1 MTMIDGTPA
10 NESQSEIASLLAE
23 ANNKLGTLTET
34 LYTQRT
40 KVRDLVTRIND
51 YIAANNCELTD
62 DIPLEYL
69 NEVIT
74 DTFGTPLTF
83 EHTYEV
89 KVSLYVD
96 ATFTISAESEDDAKE
111 EVKNLWFTD
120 DAPFSLQNDD
130 VEQSDVFID
139 RVSVQSVTRI

>member
-10 NESQSEIASLLAE
+10 NESQSEIASL
-23 ANNKLGTLTET
+23 NTKIGTLTET
-34 LYTQRT
+34 VYTQRT

-96 ATFTISAESEDDAKE
+96 ATFTITAESEDNAKE

-130 VEQSDVFID
+130 VEQSDVFIE
-139 RVSVQSVTRI
+139 RVSIQSVTRV

>member
-10 NESQSEIASLLAE
+10 NETQSEIASL
-23 ANNKLGTLTET
+23 NIKIGTLTET

-62 DIPLEYL
+62 DIPLEYI

-89 KVSLYVD
+89 KVNLYVD
-96 ATFTISAESEDDAKE
+96 ATFTIKAESEDDAKE
-111 EVKNLWFTD
+111 EVKNLWFHD

-130 VEQSDVFID
+130 VEQSDVFIE
-139 RVSVQSVTRI
+139 RVSIQSVTRL

>member
-10 NESQSEIASLLAE
+10 NELQSEIASL
-23 ANNKLGTLTET
+23 NTKIGTLTET
-34 LYTQRT
+34 IYTQRT

-62 DIPLEYL
+62 DIPLEYI

-74 DTFGTPLTF
+74 DIYGTALTF

-89 KVSLYVD
+89 KVNLSVY
-96 ATFTISAESEDDAKE
+96 ATLLVNAESEAEADKA
-111 EVKNLWFTD
+111 VKNIWFTD
-120 DAPFSLQNDD
+120 DAPFSFEDNN
-130 VEQSDVFID
+130 VEQSDVYVD
-139 RVSVQSVTRI
+139 RTSIQSVTRV

>member
-10 NESQSEIASLLAE
+10 NEQQSEIASL
-23 ANNKLGTLTET
+23 NIKIGTLTET

-83 EHTYEV
+83 ERTYEV
-89 KVSLYVD
+89 KVSLHVD

>member
-10 NESQSEIASLLAE
+10 NEQQSEIASLVSR
-23 ANNKLGTLTET
+23 NTTLTDT
-34 LYTQRT
+34 IYTQRT

-74 DTFGTPLTF
+74 DTFGTALTF
-83 EHTYEV
+83 EHIYEV
-89 KVSLYVD
+89 KVNLSVY
-96 ATFTISAESEDDAKE
+96 ATLLVNAESEAEADKA
-111 EVKNLWFTD
+111 VKNIWFTD
-120 DAPFSLQNDD
+120 DAPFSFEDNN
-130 VEQSDVFID
+130 VEQSDVYVD
-139 RVSVQSVTRI
+139 RTSIQSVTRV